1 MTVTA
6 HEVRASRAA
15 TPVLVQAVEPV
26 PGLFVY
32 EQPEELRSYADS
44 PYLWRLGH
52 HSGLVIGAAMYE
64 DDAIRGAQ
72 KIADLADWTLP
83 AEELRTQIDADEVY
97 RLISWAS
104 CEHPTY
110 A

>member
-1 MTVTA
+1 MNATT
-6 HEVRASRAA
+6 HEVRATRTA

-32 EQPEELRSYADS
+32 EQPDELRRPNQIS
-44 PYLWRLGH
+44 PWRIGH
-52 HSGLVIGAAMYE
+52 HSGLVIANAMYKG
-64 DDAIRGAQ
+64 DAIRGAQ

-83 AEELRTQIDADEVY
+83 AEELQRDVPLAELYDA
-97 RLISWAS
+97 LGS
-104 CEHPTY
+104 EHCDHPAY